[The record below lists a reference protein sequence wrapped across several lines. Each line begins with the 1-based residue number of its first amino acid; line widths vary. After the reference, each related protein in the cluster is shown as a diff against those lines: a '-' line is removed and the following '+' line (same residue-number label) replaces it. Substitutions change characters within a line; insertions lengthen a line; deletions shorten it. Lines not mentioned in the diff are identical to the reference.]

1 MAYRI
6 DGNQPA
12 IIAGLKQA
20 RIRVLSTAKI
30 GAGTPDVVGYCPMT
44 NVFAL
49 LEIKMPSERLR
60 LKKSQISWRIAHPEM
75 LNYVYTV
82 DSVEIALKVFKVI
95 P

>member
-1 MAYRI
+1 MYKI

-30 GAGTPDVVGYCPMT
+30 GAGTPDVVGYCPIT

-49 LEIKMPSERLR
+49 LEIKMPKEKLR
-60 LKKSQISWRIAHPEM
+60 LKKSQIAWRISHPDM
-75 LNYVYTV
+75 LNYVHTV
-82 DSVEIALKVFKVI
+82 DSLTMALRVFRVI

>member
-1 MAYRI
+1 MYKI

-30 GAGTPDVVGYCPMT
+30 GAGTPDVVGYCPIT

-49 LEIKMPSERLR
+49 LEIKMPKEKLKLRESQKKWRLD
-60 LKKSQISWRIAHPEM
+60 HPD
-75 LNYVYTV
+75 LAQYTYTV
-82 DSVEIALKVFKVI
+82 DSLGMALRVFRVI